1 MTRMIR
7 DFVEVNDHVSLD
19 HLIQQ
24 LTELRSTLPI
34 SESADVRMRGDD
46 VFGRKLCISYL
57 RPQTAEEAALD
68 ARYADAL
75 SQAPATAPWRE
86 QELGRAA

>member
-24 LTELRSTLPI
+24 LTELRSSLPI
-34 SESADVRMRGDD
+34 SAAADVRMRGDD
-46 VFGRKLCISYL
+46 VFGRTLCISYL

-75 SQAPATAPWRE
+75 DRAPSTSPWRE
-86 QELGRAA
+86 QEFGKAA